1 MTTSHRGSS
10 QTTPG
15 RGPYIGRP
23 MPRYEDLRLVRGQ
36 GRYTDDLSL
45 PGQGY
50 AVFVRAPHAHARILR
65 IDTAAARAM
74 PGVVAVLT
82 GQDYVDDGFIGMPH
96 FPNPAGAIDI
106 KVPSFT
112 STPECAILD
121 EPQLPFAVDLVRFV
135 GEAVAIVVAE
145 SLPAARDGAEAV
157 VVEYE
162 ALPAVTDVFEA
173 LAPGAPAIWPQA
185 PGNLALDNAFG
196 DRAAV
201 DAAMAKAHLVVE
213 ETIRCQ
219 RTASGFMEP
228 RAALGAY
235 DAAEKKYT
243 LMSGCQG
250 VHRIRHPLAVCLK
263 EPQENVHVICPDVGG
278 GFGSRTNLYPGA
290 GRRGVGGA
298 PRRPSGEVDRR
309 PHRGVPHRLQ
319 RARCRD
325 QGAARLQQARPH
337 PGDGP
342 RAHRQHRRAHG
353 VVRAAEQRLPRRPDG
368 LRRARS
374 RMCGCAP
381 P

>member
-10 QTTPG
+10 QTAPG

-45 PGQGY
+45 PGQGI

-65 IDTAAARAM
+65 IDTTAARAL

-82 GQDYVDDGFIGMPH
+82 GQDYVDDGFVGMPH

-145 SLPAARDGAEAV
+145 SLPAARDAAEAV

-201 DAAMAKAHLVVE
+201 DAAHGQGPSGGRADHPLPAH
-213 ETIRCQ
+213 RQ
-219 RTASGFMEP
+219 RLHG
-228 RAALGAY
+228 AALGDRRLRCGGEEIHPDVRLPGRA
-235 DAAEKKYT
+235 
-243 LMSGCQG
+243 S
-250 VHRIRHPLAVCLK
+250 HPRIR
-263 EPQENVHVICPDVGG
+263 
-278 GFGSRTNLYPGA
+278 S
-290 GRRGVGGA
+290 
-298 PRRPSGEVDRR
+298 PS
-309 PHRGVPHRLQ
+309 
-319 RARCRD
+319 A
-325 QGAARLQQARPH
+325 
-337 PGDGP
+337 
-342 RAHRQHRRAHG
+342 
-353 VVRAAEQRLPRRPDG
+353 
-368 LRRARS
+368 
-374 RMCGCAP
+374 
-381 P
+381 